1 MAEHRDDAVPR
12 TLPELESLE
21 VGDACINSHVA
32 IARQSPGLHH
42 TDRTQVDGDDL
53 VPVLGEEHA
62 ISTFTIADAQ
72 CFADWQLLDDIAEEV
87 VGLSSEGESF
97 FGVPLIP

>member
-1 MAEHRDDAVPR
+1 
-12 TLPELESLE
+12 
-21 VGDACINSHVA
+21 
-32 IARQSPGLHH
+32 
-42 TDRTQVDGDDL
+42 
-53 VPVLGEEHA
+53 LGEEHA
-62 ISTFTIADAQ
+62 ISTFTITDAQ